1 VLFITILVSLLAI
14 INIYLIVRLR
24 ITESKIDYIDEFLYE
39 RFGTEINQV
48 GSMNLED
55 FMNLLR
61 KVKGEEEEDGEE

>member
-1 VLFITILVSLLAI
+1 MTFVTGLVVVLAI
-14 INIYLIVRLR
+14 INIYLIVRLH

-55 FMNLLR
+55 FINLLR

>member
-1 VLFITILVSLLAI
+1 MAFVTGLVVVLAI
-14 INIYLIVRLR
+14 INIYLIVRLH

>member
-1 VLFITILVSLLAI
+1 MLFLTILVSLLAV
-14 INIYLIVRLR
+14 INIYLIVRLW

-55 FMNLLR
+55 FISLLR
-61 KVKGEEEEDGEE
+61 KVRGEEEEDGEE

>member
-1 VLFITILVSLLAI
+1 MAFVTGLVVVLAI